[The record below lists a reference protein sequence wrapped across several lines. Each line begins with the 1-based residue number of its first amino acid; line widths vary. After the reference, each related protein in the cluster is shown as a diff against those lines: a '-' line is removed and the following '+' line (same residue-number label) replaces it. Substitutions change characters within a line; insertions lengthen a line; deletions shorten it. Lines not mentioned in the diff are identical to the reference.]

1 MKRKILGLLV
11 VAIIGVFVS
20 YNIYQTQKNVEDI
33 SDLAMSNI
41 EALANSRELYMEAGT
56 CWGAGPNMTNV
67 TCYGGYVI
75 CCWAHTD
82 VFGKN

>member
-20 YNIYQTQKNVEDI
+20 YNIYQTQKNVENI